1 MKNILFACVHN
12 SGRSKM
18 AEAIFN
24 KMAHGSIS
32 AQSAGT
38 HPSDEVNSNVVKVMS
53 ELGLDLSQSLP
64 TSLTPEMLDTADL
77 VITMGCNIEDVC
89 PAGFISARDW
99 HLDDPKEQS
108 LDKVRSI
115 RDEIYSRIE
124 DLMLE
129 LNISSC

>member
-12 SGRSKM
+12 SGRSKR
-18 AEAIFN
+18 AEAKFN
-24 KMAHGSIS
+24 KMAQGCIR

-38 HPSDEVNSNVVKVMS
+38 QPSDEVNSNVVKVMS

-77 VITMGCNIEDVC
+77 VITMGCNIEDAC

-99 HLDDPKEQS
+99 HLDDPKDQS
-108 LDKVRSI
+108 LDKVRLI
-115 RDEIYSRIE
+115 RDEICSRIE